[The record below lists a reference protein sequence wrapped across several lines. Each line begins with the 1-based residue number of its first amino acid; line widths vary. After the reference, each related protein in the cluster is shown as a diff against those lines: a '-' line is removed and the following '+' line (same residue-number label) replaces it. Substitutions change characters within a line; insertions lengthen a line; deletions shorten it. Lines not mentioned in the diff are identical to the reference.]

1 MKKEVEIKVLGQK
14 FLVRSDSNEEYVNEV
29 ASFVDQKVSEVMRSS
44 KSVASLNVAI
54 LAAMNIADE
63 FLKYKHQKEKRL
75 EEAQKKIKDLI
86 ELVDL
91 QT

>member
-1 MKKEVEIKVLGQK
+1 MKKEVEIRVLGQK
-14 FLVRSDSNEEYVNEV
+14 FMVRSDSGDDYVGEV
-29 ASFVDQKVSEVMRSS
+29 ASFVDQKMNEVMKTS

-63 FLKYKHQKEKRL
+63 FLKYKNQKEKKL
-75 EEAQKKIKDLI
+75 DEAREKIKGLI
-86 ELVDL
+86 ELIDL

>member
-1 MKKEVEIKVLGQK
+1 MLGQK
-14 FLVRSDSNEEYVNEV
+14 FMVRSDSGDDYVGEV
-29 ASFVDQKVSEVMRSS
+29 ASFVDQKMNDVMKTS

-63 FLKYKHQKEKRL
+63 FLKYKNQKEKKL
-75 EEAQKKIKDLI
+75 DEAREKIKSLI
-86 ELVDL
+86 ELIDL

>member
-1 MKKEVEIKVLGQK
+1 MKKEVEIRVLGQK
-14 FLVRSDSNEEYVNEV
+14 FMVRSDSGDDYVGEV
-29 ASFVDQKVSEVMRSS
+29 VSFVDQKMNDVMKSS

-63 FLKYKHQKEKRL
+63 FLKYKNQKEKKL
-75 EEAQKKIKDLI
+75 NEAREKIKGLI
-86 ELVDL
+86 ELIDL

>member
-1 MKKEVEIKVLGQK
+1 M
-14 FLVRSDSNEEYVNEV
+14 VRSDSGDDYVGEV
-29 ASFVDQKVSEVMRSS
+29 ASFVDQKMNEVMKTS

-63 FLKYKHQKEKRL
+63 FLKYKNQKEKKL
-75 EEAQKKIKDLI
+75 DEAREKIKGLI
-86 ELVDL
+86 ELIDL